1 MTIPVDRADVI
12 VIGGG
17 GMGSTAAA
25 EIARRGARVIV
36 LDRFPPPHDRGSS
49 HGQSRLIRLAY
60 FEHPDYVPLLRA
72 AYRRWRDLEV
82 AAGRALLTESGL
94 LLAGPSDGEAVRG
107 TLHAAAVHGL
117 PVECF
122 TADAGRARYPQI
134 LLPPDWLLLHERCG
148 GWLRVE
154 DCVRAALDLAV
165 GHGARLETGVT
176 VVDWRAD
183 GDGVV
188 VETDRGRY
196 AAARLVIAAGPW
208 AGGLLRLPSI
218 PLVVLR
224 KGLFWFAPRAEHR
237 AGLVAG
243 AFPCFA
249 FDTAAG
255 FFYGFPAMDGGGVKV
270 AEHSGGAVVEDPL
283 TVERGVDPE
292 ERARVEE
299 VLAARLPAA
308 LGPLVA
314 SATCL
319 YTMSPDGHF
328 ILGLHPGNPR
338 VAVAAGFSGHGFKFA
353 SVVGDILA
361 DLALDGRTDLPIGFL
376 APTRFAG

>member
-1 MTIPVDRADVI
+1 MTAAGRHADVI

-17 GMGSTAAA
+17 GMGSMAAA
-25 EIARRGARVIV
+25 ELARRGARVIV

-72 AYRRWRDLEV
+72 AYRRWRDLEL
-82 AAGRALLTESGL
+82 ASGRHLLTESGL
-94 LLAGPSDGEAVRG
+94 LLAGPPDGEAVRG
-107 TLHAAAVHGL
+107 TLHAAALHRLAVDRL
-117 PVECF
+117 P
-122 TADAGRARYPQI
+122 ADAAMDRYPQ
-134 LLPPDWLLLHERCG
+134 LRLPADWLLLHEGCG

-154 DCVRAALDLAV
+154 DCVRAALELAV

-176 VVDWRAD
+176 AVDWRAD
-183 GDGVV
+183 GARVV
-188 VETDRGRY
+188 VDTDRGPY
-196 AAARLVIAAGPW
+196 AADRLVIAAGPW
-208 AGGLLRLPSI
+208 AGGLLHLPSI

-224 KGLFWFAPRAEHR
+224 KGLFWFAPRAR
-237 AGLVAG
+237 AAFEPG

-249 FDTAAG
+249 FDTPAG
-255 FFYGFPAMDGGGVKV
+255 FFYGFPALDGGGVKV
-270 AEHSGGAVVEDPL
+270 AEHSGGVAVGDPL
-283 TVERGVDPE
+283 SVKRQVDPAE
-292 ERARVEE
+292 QSRVEA
-299 VLAARLPAA
+299 VLAAHLPGA
-308 LGPLVA
+308 LGPLIA

-328 ILGLHPGNPR
+328 ILGLHPGDPR
-338 VAVAAGFSGHGFKFA
+338 VAIAAGFSGHGFKFA

-361 DLALDGRTDLPIGFL
+361 DLALGGRTDHPIGFL